1 MSTKTPFTS
10 TDVNK
15 KMDEIRRAD
24 DATVERE
31 AHDVETDFNK
41 WLLHNFELTDSQIDY
56 LLSLGSDFS
65 KSTGTNIGQAFR
77 KRNPV
82 TMEKG
87 EMQSRSIKFVREEQ
101 VQRTTYAPGTVASED
116 EALNYFI
123 S

>member
-31 AHDVETDFNK
+31 AHAVETDFNK
-41 WLLHNFELTDSQIDY
+41 WLLHNFELADSQIDY

-65 KSTGTNIGQAFR
+65 KSTGANIGQAFR

-101 VQRTTYAPGTVASED
+101 VQRTTYVPGTIASEE

>member
-10 TDVNK
+10 SDVNK
-15 KMDEIRRAD
+15 KMEEIRRAD
-24 DATVERE
+24 DATVEHE
-31 AHDVETDFNK
+31 ARTVETDFNK
-41 WLLHNFELTDSQIDY
+41 WLLDNFELADSQVDY

-65 KSTGTNIGQAFR
+65 KATGTNIGQAFR

-82 TMEKG
+82 TMEKS